1 MLAHVCS
8 HEHTHSTHV
17 CVCSHTCTRVYAPA
31 HTCTRIHTHYTHLV
45 CTLTPTYSQSHTDTH
60 TCTHQHTHWPAR
72 TRVRAATCWQDIHT
86 HSTLTCRLTH
96 TITHIHPPIP
106 PSEIAPLLPTMT
118 SLKKG
123 QGLPDGWDGK
133 AGPPC
138 SFPTPTPIAQGN
150 SDSPAWSGCHAGRG
164 WPPEP
169 PYGRRTS
176 RRHSLLREK
185 GNG

>member
-1 MLAHVCS
+1 MCTQIHA
-8 HEHTHSTHV
+8 
-17 CVCSHTCTRVYAPA
+17 CTRVLTRTHPLNTRVRMQPHVYTYPYPL
-31 HTCTRIHTHYTHLV
+31 HTPRV
-45 CTLTPTYSQSHTDTH
+45 HTDTH
-60 TCTHQHTHWPAR
+60 LLTITHRHAHVHTPTHTLACAYSR
-72 TRVRAATCWQDIHT
+72 TGSHVLAGHPYTLHT
-86 HSTLTCRLTH
+86 YLQAH